1 MLVTTIVTVIG
12 ALVGGAT
19 YRLRGGPL
27 KDWFPK
33 IFGTQLSRLFWAAP
47 TGALMWDVS
56 HGPLW
61 LLPVLVFSHW
71 LAMVMVGTGQYLQDV
86 PLRFPDGL
94 GAVRTAIAALP
105 AAFFAPVLAGV
116 YAASGLTHAA
126 LYWAGFRVGNHPDY
140 GEWFVGAACWFSI
153 LIFWR

>member
-1 MLVTTIVTVIG
+1 MRQAVRAFIGAVIG
-12 ALVGGAT
+12 GVL

-27 KDWFPK
+27 KDWFPN
-33 IFGTQLSRLFWAAP
+33 IFGTQLSRIFWAIP
-47 TGALMWDVS
+47 TGALMWHVS
-56 HGPLW
+56 GGPIW
-61 LLPVLVFSHW
+61 LLPALIFSHW
-71 LAMVMVGTGQYLQDV
+71 LALVMVGTGQYLQDV
-86 PLRFPDGL
+86 PLRFPDWL

-126 LYWAGFRVGNHPDY
+126 LYWAGFRTAGNSQAGEILVG
-140 GEWFVGAACWFSI
+140 VVCWLSI